1 MFFEEIPG
9 TSNQKK
15 KIEKESSKTYQE
27 ITIAKIEMRHNK
39 NTLWTI
45 ISMKFEYVEEM
56 NTFMEI
62 SNSPKLEM
70 IKRIY

>member
-1 MFFEEIPG
+1 M
-9 TSNQKK
+9 S
-15 KIEKESSKTYQE
+15 
-27 ITIAKIEMRHNK
+27 HNK